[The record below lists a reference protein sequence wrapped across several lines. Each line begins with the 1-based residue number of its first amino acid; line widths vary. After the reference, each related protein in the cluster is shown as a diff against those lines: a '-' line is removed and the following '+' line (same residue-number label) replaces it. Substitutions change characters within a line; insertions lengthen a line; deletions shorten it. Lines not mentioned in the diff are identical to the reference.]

1 MLLRKYIGCVLSLL
15 LELGTFYKTIP
26 GVTIM
31 LCDPGEDV

>member
-1 MLLRKYIGCVLSLL
+1 
-15 LELGTFYKTIP
+15 LELQTFYKIIP